1 MNGSLLPNIILE
13 IKGNLMSSWTSD
25 LRFYKLFSGVKDPK
39 RATEGSACFDLY
51 SFLPDNSAV
60 SVYITHSEELEIR
73 NRLVQNER
81 VQVNPN
87 ERVLI
92 PTGLIFDIPNG
103 YSMRLYPRSGL
114 ALKSGLTLANNVG
127 IIDSDYVEPVFAMIT
142 NISGNTQYVKHNERI
157 CQGELFKDQS
167 CILKEISEQ
176 PERKTDRD
184 GGFGSTGR
192 E

>member
-1 MNGSLLPNIILE
+1 M
-13 IKGNLMSSWTSD
+13 
-25 LRFYKLFSGVKDPK
+25 
-39 RATEGSACFDLY
+39 
-51 SFLPDNSAV
+51 PDNSTV
-60 SVYITHSEELEIR
+60 SVYINQFDELEIK

-92 PTGLIFDIPNG
+92 PTGLILDIPNG
-103 YSMRLYPRSGL
+103 HSVRLYPRSGL

-142 NISGNTQYVKHNERI
+142 NISGTTQYMKHDERV
-157 CQGELFKDQS
+157 CQAELFKDHL
-167 CILKEISEQ
+167 CVLEEISEQ

-184 GGFGSTGR
+184 GGFGSTGKK
-192 E
+192 

>member
-1 MNGSLLPNIILE
+1 MR
-13 IKGNLMSSWTSD
+13 MTSD
-25 LRFYKLFSGVKDPK
+25 LQFYKLFSSVKDPK

-114 ALKSGLTLANNVG
+114 ALKQGLTLANNVG
-127 IIDSDYVEPVFAMIT
+127 IIDSDYVEPVYMMIY
-142 NISGNTQYVKHNERI
+142 NISGYQQFVTNGERI
-157 CQGELFKDQS
+157 CQAELVLEKQHVLLELD
-167 CILKEISEQ
+167 ER

-184 GGFGSTGR
+184 GGFGSTGKG
-192 E
+192 

>member
-1 MNGSLLPNIILE
+1 M
-13 IKGNLMSSWTSD
+13 TSD
-25 LRFYKLFSGVKDPK
+25 LQFYKLFSSVKDPK
-39 RATEGSACFDLY
+39 RATSGSACFDLY

-60 SVYITHSEELEIR
+60 SVYITHPEELEIR

-81 VQVNPN
+81 VQVNPS

-127 IIDSDYVEPVFAMIT
+127 VIDSDYVEPVFAMIM
-142 NISGNTQYVKHNERI
+142 NISGFTNYVKHNERI
-157 CQGELFKDQS
+157 CQGELFKDQP
-167 CILKEISEQ
+167 CILEEVKDRPQ
-176 PERKTDRD
+176 TKTDRD

>member
-1 MNGSLLPNIILE
+1 MR
-13 IKGNLMSSWTSD
+13 MTSD
-25 LRFYKLFSGVKDPK
+25 LQFYKLFSSVKDPK

-92 PTGLIFDIPNG
+92 PTGIIFDIPNG

-114 ALKSGLTLANNVG
+114 ALKQGLTLANNVG
-127 IIDSDYVEPVFAMIT
+127 IIDSDYVEPVYMMIY
-142 NISGNTQYVKHNERI
+142 NISGYQQFVTNGERI
-157 CQGELFKDQS
+157 CQAELVLEKQHVLLELD
-167 CILKEISEQ
+167 ER

-184 GGFGSTGR
+184 GGFGSTGK

>member
-1 MNGSLLPNIILE
+1 MR
-13 IKGNLMSSWTSD
+13 MTSD
-25 LRFYKLFSGVKDPK
+25 LQFYKLFSSVKDPK
-39 RATEGSACFDLY
+39 RATKGSACFDLY

-60 SVYITHSEELEIR
+60 QVYIPPSEELEIR

-81 VQVNPN
+81 VQVNTN

-103 YSMRLYPRSGL
+103 FSMRLHPRSGL
-114 ALKSGLTLANNVG
+114 ALKQGLTLANNTG

-142 NISGNTQYVKHNERI
+142 NISGTTQYIKHDERV
-157 CQGELFKDQS
+157 CQAELFKDHL
-167 CILKEISEQ
+167 CVLEEISEP

-184 GGFGSTGR
+184 GGFGSTGK